1 MASVSKQRLKHM
13 VHKMKLLKYLFLV
26 ITVAVSTNLMAIEIL
41 SKKEAERTFNKS
53 FNEWKNDATLLV
65 KSGQGQ
71 TIQGSDTS
79 ITMVVFLNNS
89 ILKVTPLY
97 KENNLL
103 KPWKVA
109 VAVEKNKEL
118 TEKTKLL
125 GDDGLRN
132 LASKWY
138 KEMMPEYTVMT
149 EFDLKGEI
157 LQINFSIF
165 EFGANSLIDSVGKE
179 TVGCWQGCIKK

>member
-1 MASVSKQRLKHM
+1 M
-13 VHKMKLLKYLFLV
+13 VHKMKFLKCLLLAV
-26 ITVAVSTNLMAIEIL
+26 TVAASTNLMAIEIL

-53 FNEWKNDATLLV
+53 FSEWKSDSTLLV
-65 KSGQGQ
+65 NSGQGQ
-71 TIQGSDTS
+71 SIQGGDTS
-79 ITMVVFLNNS
+79 VTMVVFVNNS

-97 KENNLL
+97 KDNNLL

-109 VAVEKNKEL
+109 VTIEQNKEL
-118 TEKTKLL
+118 SEKTKLL
-125 GDDGLRN
+125 GHDGLRK

-149 EFDLKGEI
+149 EFDLKGET